1 MNDLILHPT
10 ASTPVPVTIC
20 PPKKPRKP
28 RVRKPAQGWSDLTVT
43 ELRAACDS
51 RGVKHTTKHTKQ
63 ELIAMAKTG
72 VYVRPAAYD
81 RAAAKRKA
89 KG

>member
-1 MNDLILHPT
+1 MSALILHPT
-10 ASTPVPVTIC
+10 ASTPVPVTLIAT
-20 PPKKPRKP
+20 KRPRKA
-28 RVRKPAQGWSDLTVT
+28 KAKKAAQGWSDLTVD
-43 ELRAACDS
+43 ELRAACTS
-51 RGVKHTTKHTKQ
+51 RGVKHTTKHTKP
-63 ELIAMAKTG
+63 ELIAMAQSG